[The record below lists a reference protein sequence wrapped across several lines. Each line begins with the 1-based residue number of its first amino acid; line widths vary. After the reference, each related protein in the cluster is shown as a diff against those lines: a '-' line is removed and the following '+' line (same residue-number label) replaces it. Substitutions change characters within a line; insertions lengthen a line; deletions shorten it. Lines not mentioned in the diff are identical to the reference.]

1 MSGDSFLDYVL
12 DQLSGLSGLEARR
25 MFGAHGLYRDG
36 VFFAIVD
43 DGRLYFKTDEP
54 TREEYRR
61 RGMGPF
67 QPTPKQTLKTYYE
80 VPADVL
86 EDDEA
91 LALWAEGAVRVAR
104 ES

>member
-1 MSGDSFLDYVL
+1 MTDGSFLGYVL
-12 DQLSGLSGLEARR
+12 DQLRGLRGLEARR
-25 MFGAHGLYRDG
+25 MFGAHGLYQDG

-43 DGRLYFKTDEP
+43 EGRLYFKTDEA
-54 TREEYRR
+54 TRTEYRR
-61 RGMGPF
+61 LGMKPF
-67 QPTPKQTLKTYYE
+67 QPTPKQTLKAYYE

-91 LALWAEGAVRVAR
+91 LALWAAGAVRVAR